1 MQHNVFVILK
11 EKVMNA
17 YDIGTKCPITGWEII
32 RSDYHTEALHSYTV
46 RNQDIIRRIFMTEE
60 CIEYAEA
67 NKEKIRWLLFK
78 NRIPTIEHQLEITK
92 PNQKLLNSNTLKR
105 IISETYIPETP
116 EDKFNQFFLDISI
129 LFPNYEGSIIE
140 EDLLNFSFFKT
151 KYELILFLDAF
162 REKRFLEVINGP
174 YEEKRIGKGSIS
186 HSYGKYK
193 IQVKFEGLKY
203 LKELNK
209 INQFSNRC
217 FIAMSFSKC
226 EKIQSIRESLKEVLR
241 ITNYDP
247 VLINETYFESDKTI
261 NDAII
266 AEIKKS
272 KFVIADFTNQAYGVY
287 FEAGFAL
294 GLGLKVI
301 YCCHKDDFEKTHF
314 DLNHYPHLI
323 YETTAQLKESLK
335 NKIEAWID

>member
-1 MQHNVFVILK
+1 
-11 EKVMNA
+11 MNA
-17 YDIGTKCPITGWEII
+17 FDVGTKCPLSGWDII
-32 RSDYHTEALHSYTV
+32 ESDFHNGLLHSYSV
-46 RNQDIIRRIFMTEE
+46 KNQNITRRIYITEE
-60 CIEYAEA
+60 CLEYAKA
-67 NKEKIRWLLFK
+67 NKEAIRWLLFK
-78 NRIPTIEHQLEITK
+78 NRIPTIEQDSEITM

-105 IISETYIPETP
+105 IISETP

-129 LFPNYEGSIIE
+129 MFPNYEGSIIE
-140 EDLLNFSFFKT
+140 DDLLNFSFFKS
-151 KYELILFLDAF
+151 KYELNIFLDAF
-162 REKRFLEVINGP
+162 REKRYLEVINGP
-174 YEEKRIGKGSIS
+174 YEEKRNGRGSIS

-203 LKELNK
+203 LKEINK
-209 INQFSNRC
+209 INQYSNRC
-217 FIAMSFSKC
+217 FVAMSFSSC
-226 EKIQSIRESLKEVLR
+226 EKIQSIRESIKEVLR
-241 ITNYDP
+241 ITNYNP
-247 VLINETYFESDKTI
+247 VLIDETYFESDKTI

-272 KFVIADFTNQAYGVY
+272 KFVIADFTNQADGVY

-314 DLNHYPHLI
+314 DLNHYPHII
-323 YETTAQLKESLK
+323 YKTTAQLKESLK

>member
-1 MQHNVFVILK
+1 
-11 EKVMNA
+11 MNKF
-17 YDIGTKCPITGWEII
+17 DVETKCPISGWEII
-32 RSDYHTEALHSYTV
+32 TSDYHIGELHSYVV
-46 RNQDIIRRIFMTEE
+46 RNHNIAKRIFMTEE
-60 CIEYAEA
+60 CIEYASV

-78 NRIPTIEHQLEITK
+78 NRIPTIEQGSEITM

-105 IISETYIPETP
+105 IISETFIPETP
-116 EDKFNQFFLDISI
+116 EDIFNQFFLDISI
-129 LFPNYEGSIIE
+129 LFPNYEGFIIE

-151 KYELILFLDAF
+151 KYELNLFLDAF
-162 REKRFLEVINGP
+162 REKRYLEAINGP
-174 YEEKRIGKGSIS
+174 YEEKRNNRGSIS
-186 HSYGKYK
+186 HSYGKFK

-203 LKELNK
+203 LKEIDK

-241 ITNYDP
+241 NTNYHP
-247 VLINETYFESDKTI
+247 VLIDETYFESDKTI

-272 KFVIADFTNQAYGVY
+272 KFVIADFTNQADGVY

-314 DLNHYPHLI
+314 DLNHYPHII
-323 YETTAQLKESLK
+323 YETTTQLKESLK